1 MNIKVSD
8 YIANFLISK
17 GIEYVYEMVGGMSLH
32 LSNSFY
38 KNGKIKVIPMKHEQ
52 SASFACVGYS
62 SVTNKPAVAMGIS
75 GPGAINMIGGI
86 ASSYYDSI
94 PSLFISGQ
102 VNQSELKNNKNI
114 RQLGFQEHNIVD
126 MVKGICKKA
135 VIVNCKEELPSL
147 LNELYDLTISGRY
160 GPVLM
165 DIPMN
170 IQREFIDTD
179 LIFNNNIIKTN
190 NFYIE
195 DNVLDNIVELIN
207 KSKRPLI
214 LAGGGIRKSGAIE
227 IFRKLVHKLQIP
239 VVTSLVGIDSLPT
252 NNSFMFGLIG
262 TYGHRE
268 ANDALFNSDLLIV
281 LGSRLDIRQTGKN
294 IDALIGN
301 KKIIRVDIDKYELN
315 NNIQSYYNIEAN
327 LKDFLHA
334 FYNKIQNIKF
344 NDFNDW
350 ISYIKKNKDNNPIEL
365 EQSLDGIHPNIFL
378 SKISNICSYDKSYVV
393 DIGQN
398 QIWAAQSLIL
408 NDNDLFITSGGYAS
422 MGFALPAAIGVYH
435 ATKENVIVITGDGG
449 MQCNIQELETISKL
463 SIPIKIFVINNSS
476 LGLIRQS
483 QDENFNSY
491 YGSSVIGY
499 SAPDFCSI
507 ANAYKI
513 ESINVDSYSLLDNA
527 IFSCL
532 NDTTKPYLINVL
544 IDKNADLLPKVVFGN
559 NINNMYPYKT
569 K

>member
-1 MNIKVSD
+1 MHIVKVSD
-8 YIANFLISK
+8 YIANFLVSK
-17 GIEYVYEMVGGMSLH
+17 NIEYVYEMVGGMSLH
-32 LSNSFY
+32 LSNSFH

-52 SASFACVGYS
+52 SASFACIGYS
-62 SVTNKPAVAMGIS
+62 SVTNNPVVAMGIS
-75 GPGAINMIGGI
+75 GPGAINMIAGI

-94 PSLFISGQ
+94 PAFFISGQ
-102 VNQSELKNNKNI
+102 VNQTELKNNKNI

-135 VIVNCKEELPSL
+135 VIVNCKEEIPSL
-147 LNELYDLTISGRY
+147 LDELYNLTISGRY
-160 GPVLM
+160 GPVLL

-170 IQREFIDTD
+170 IQRELIDTD
-179 LIFNNNIIKTN
+179 LIFNNSIIKTN
-190 NFYIE
+190 NFFI
-195 DNVLDNIVELIN
+195 DDTVLDNIIELIN
-207 KSKRPLI
+207 KSKRPVI

-252 NNSFMFGLIG
+252 KNPLMFGLIG

-294 IDALIGN
+294 IEALVSN

-315 NNIQSYYNIEAN
+315 NNIKSNYNIEAN
-327 LKDFLHA
+327 LKDFLYT
-334 FYNKIQNIKF
+334 FYNKVQNTQF
-344 NDFNDW
+344 TNFDNW
-350 ISYIKKNKDNNPIEL
+350 IAYINKNKNPIEL
-365 EQSLDGIHPNIFL
+365 EQNLEGIHPNIL
-378 SKISNICSYDKSYVV
+378 IKKISYICNYEKSYVV

-398 QIWAAQSLIL
+398 QIWAAQSLVL
-408 NDNDLFITSGGYAS
+408 NDDDLFITSGGYAS
-422 MGFALPAAIGVYH
+422 MGFALPAAIGVYY
-435 ATKENVIVITGDGG
+435 ATKRPVIVITGDGG
-449 MQCNIQELETISKL
+449 MQCNIQELETISNS
-463 SIPIKIFVINNSS
+463 SIPIKIFVINNFS

-483 QDENFNSY
+483 QDENFDSY

-513 ESINVDSYSLLDNA
+513 ESINVNSYSLLDNA
-527 IFSCL
+527 IYDCL
-532 NDTTKPYLINVL
+532 YDTTKPYLVNVF
-544 IDKNADLLPKVVFGN
+544 IDKNADLLPKVIFGN
-559 NINNMYPYKT
+559 NINNMYPYK
-569 K
+569 